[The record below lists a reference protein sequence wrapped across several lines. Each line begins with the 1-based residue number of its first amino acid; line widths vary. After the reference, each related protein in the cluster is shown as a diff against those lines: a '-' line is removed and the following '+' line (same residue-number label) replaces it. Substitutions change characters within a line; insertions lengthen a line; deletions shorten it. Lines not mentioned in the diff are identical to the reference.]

1 MGPDLLRLLFI
12 LIEVFFMK
20 ITIFVPEY
28 AYVILKHFAL
38 LTGRSI
44 EDVSSAFL
52 VSCAKSV
59 KEKGFV
65 KNVK

>member
-1 MGPDLLRLLFI
+1 
-12 LIEVFFMK
+12 MK

-44 EDVSSAFL
+44 EDVSFAFL

-59 KEKGFV
+59 KEKGYV